1 MPIID
6 GMNDDYI
13 EYFPL
18 EEYINKIK
26 LLPKVLEHLEETNKE
41 FDSYMNKL
49 SKYDE
54 EYIINYWIYLLYIEL
69 MSNQKIESLI
79 QDEKKLGDKRI
90 FFDTLGINHKRIHN
104 LHNFITEEKWNQ
116 LTPIEVLRQLSVEKT
131 RMVALI
137 SSGEEH
143 KQKM

>member
-26 LLPKVLEHLEETNKE
+26 LLPKVLEHLEETNKG

-131 RMVALI
+131 QMVALI

>member
-26 LLPKVLEHLEETNKE
+26 LLPKVLEHLEETNKG

-79 QDEKKLGDKRI
+79 QDEKK
-90 FFDTLGINHKRIHN
+90 
-104 LHNFITEEKWNQ
+104 
-116 LTPIEVLRQLSVEKT
+116 T
-131 RMVALI
+131 RR
-137 SSGEEH
+137 
-143 KQKM
+143 